1 MRRTRREEKTQ
12 GKKKTLLPEKV
23 IIFLLSVGGIGCL
36 EGNVSEEPARH
47 PGLWPWTRQSVVC
60 VCACVCAHTPTGS
73 RSTLVAAI
81 YFEVRIWGRATRVAL
96 VGLHAL

>member
-1 MRRTRREEKTQ
+1 MRRTRGEEKTQ

-60 VCACVCAHTPTGS
+60 VCA
-73 RSTLVAAI
+73 
-81 YFEVRIWGRATRVAL
+81 RVFVL
-96 VGLHAL
+96 THPRGHGPPWWLLFILKSESGEEQQG